1 MTNIAMPTFFAPA
14 ERLPVE
20 CLAGLREQLVQLDQ
34 VKWLERLPLMIFL
47 ADSHRQIVYSNPLFV
62 RAAKP
67 SVQNGII
74 GLRPGEALGC
84 IFAQEMEAG
93 CGCSAYCRHCGAVQA
108 ILKSLR
114 GIEDCRE
121 CHILTKD
128 ALGLHAIDV
137 QILSRPFV
145 HDDRIFSLNIA
156 LDISHERRLAVLNR
170 NFLHN
175 MINAAGGM
183 EHMFSMLSGD
193 ENDELS
199 QHVPLLRQSA
209 LTMLQEVLYQYDIA
223 AVENGKLAVTVAAHD
238 VPQVVAR
245 LVEQLRDHPVSRGR
259 KLLADGPG
267 IRVSTDSKLVRHV
280 LSNLIVN
287 ALEASPAG
295 SSVQVSWEVEPR
307 GLRISVDN
315 TGSIPSE
322 VALQLFK
329 RYISTKGDD
338 RGLGL
343 YMAKVFAENYLGGRL
358 AYEPLPGITRF
369 SLYLPKSAI
378 SSK

>member
-1 MTNIAMPTFFAPA
+1 MPTLFAPA
-14 ERLPVE
+14 ERLPAA
-20 CLAGLREQLVQLDQ
+20 CLAALREQLVQLDH

-47 ADSHRQIVYSNPLFV
+47 ADSHRQIVYGNPPFV

-67 SVQNGII
+67 SVQNALV

-128 ALGLHAIDV
+128 ALGLQAIDV

-145 HDDRIFSLNIA
+145 HDDRIYSLNIA
-156 LDISHERRLAVLNR
+156 VDISHERRLAVLNR

-183 EHMFSMLSGD
+183 ENMLSMLSD
-193 ENDELS
+193 NEDDELNR
-199 QHVPLLRQSA
+199 HVPLLRQSA
-209 LTMLQEVLYQYDIA
+209 LTMLQEVLYQYDVT
-223 AVENGKLAVTVAAHD
+223 AVENGKLAVQVAVHD
-238 VPQVVAR
+238 VSRVVKR
-245 LVEQLRDHPVSRGR
+245 LVEQLREHPVSRGR
-259 KLLADGPG
+259 KLLADGPE
-267 IRVSTDSKLVRHV
+267 IRVATDAKLLRHV

-287 ALEASPAG
+287 ALEASPSG
-295 SSVQVSWEVEPR
+295 SAVRVSWEVEPSGWR
-307 GLRISVDN
+307 LAVDN
-315 TGSIPSE
+315 TGSIASE

-329 RYISTKGDD
+329 RYVSTKGED

-343 YMAKVFAENYLGGRL
+343 YMAKVFAENHLGGRL
-358 AYEPLPGITRF
+358 AYEPLPGMTRF
-369 SLYLPKSAI
+369 SLYLPNPAP
-378 SSK
+378 SSR

>member
-1 MTNIAMPTFFAPA
+1 MTNTAMTTLFAPA
-14 ERLPVE
+14 ERLPAA
-20 CLAGLREQLVQLDQ
+20 CLAGLREQLVQLDH
-34 VKWLERLPLMIFL
+34 VKWLERMPLMIFL
-47 ADSHRQIVYSNPLFV
+47 ADSHRQIVYGNPPFV

-67 SVQNGII
+67 SVQNGLV

-128 ALGLHAIDV
+128 SLGLHAIDV
-137 QILSRPFV
+137 QILARPFI
-145 HDDRIFSLNIA
+145 HDERIYSLNIA
-156 LDISHERRLAVLNR
+156 VDISHERRLAVLNR

-183 EHMFSMLSGD
+183 ENMLSMLSD
-193 ENDELS
+193 NEDDELNR
-199 QHVPLLRQSA
+199 HVPLLRQSA
-209 LTMLQEVLYQYDIA
+209 LTMLQEVLYQYDVA
-223 AVENGKLAVTVAAHD
+223 AVENGKLAVQVAVHD
-238 VPQVVAR
+238 VSRVVKR
-245 LVEQLRDHPVSRGR
+245 LVEQLREHPVSRGR
-259 KLLADGPG
+259 KLLADGPE
-267 IRVSTDSKLVRHV
+267 IRVSTDAKLLRHV
-280 LSNLIVN
+280 LSNLVVN
-287 ALEASPAG
+287 ALEASTLG
-295 SSVQVSWEVEPR
+295 SAVRVSWEVEPS
-307 GLRISVDN
+307 GLRLAVDN
-315 TGSIPSE
+315 TGSMAPE

-329 RYISTKGDD
+329 RYVSTKGED

-343 YMAKVFAENYLGGRL
+343 YMAKVFAEDHLGGRL

-369 SLYLPKSAI
+369 SLYLPNSAP